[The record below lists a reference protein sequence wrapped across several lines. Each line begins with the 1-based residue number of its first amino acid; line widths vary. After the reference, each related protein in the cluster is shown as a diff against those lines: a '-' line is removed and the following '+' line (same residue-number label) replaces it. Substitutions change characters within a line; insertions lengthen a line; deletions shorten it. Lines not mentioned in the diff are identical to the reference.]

1 LIDWLHGRMDSEL
14 DGIVINPAGLSS
26 VGKGLKDGK
35 RGVALSAGDR
45 GAGKALRAAGTARHW
60 RRDRRGPSEVSALVT
75 EAVDAAVGELV
86 SLVGAKA
93 ACAAVGQAACAAVGL
108 PRASSTGRR
117 GGKRAAHIRPEEC
130 HGALGPVAA
139 VAGLPCVVGVGWHG
153 ATGRITAASFGHPG

>member
-1 LIDWLHGRMDSEL
+1 LIDWLHERMDSEL

-26 VGKGLKDGK
+26 VGKALKDGK

-45 GAGKALRAAGTARHW
+45 GAVKALRAAGTARHW
-60 RRDRRGPSEVSALVT
+60 RRDRRGPGEGSALVT

-86 SLVGAKA
+86 GLVGAT
-93 ACAAVGQAACAAVGL
+93 AACAAVGL
-108 PRASSTGRR
+108 PRASSTGRH

-130 HGALGPVAA
+130 HGALGAVAA

-153 ATGRITAASFGHPG
+153 ANGRITAASFGHPG